1 MRKQTTQLKN
11 GQKKDVN
18 KYFVKETYR
27 WKLSVLKDIR
37 YHMSLEN
44 LQNKAAVRCYYTAI
58 KMAKIPS
65 SDDTK
70 YCEDME

>member
-11 GQKKDVN
+11 GQKKDGN
-18 KYFVKETYR
+18 KQFVKETYR
-27 WKLSVLKDIR
+27 WKLRILKDIQHR
-37 YHMSLEN
+37 MSLGN